1 LVTAVRSWAA
11 DTWQRSVYRKVNHKM
26 KLHNEEFEEE
36 MDYLRNKTDR
46 LKNLRKRL
54 LTEKHD

>member
-1 LVTAVRSWAA
+1 
-11 DTWQRSVYRKVNHKM
+11 M

-46 LKNLRKRL
+46 LKNLRKRF